1 VVSAMWIVL
10 AVSVLVASFG
20 AGWWVSLG
28 ALAAAWAAWRFRT
41 VPVSFVSAAAAL
53 ALSIYWLAIIPLT
66 ASSELIVALLA
77 LESAVIALAS
87 WRRIAELRRAPAAA

>member
-1 VVSAMWIVL
+1 MWVVL

-20 AGWWVSLG
+20 AGWWVPLG

-41 VPVSFVSAAAAL
+41 VPVSIVSAAAAL

-66 ASSELIVALLA
+66 ASSELIGALLA